1 MKTRLPLHREQFH
14 ATPGVLLQ
22 NEDFTVELF
31 RYPAGIEA
39 VRIHNRRGTVI
50 VLPFYGQMIW
60 QASFDG
66 HSLTMGHSFKQPL
79 PGSSIIDT
87 YGCFAFHSGLL
98 ANGCPSAEDDHPLH
112 GEMACARM
120 DNAWIVLEEGQL
132 SLEGETEYVK
142 GFGHHYLAA
151 PAVRLQANHARL
163 HIEMTVTNLAGAP
176 MPLQYMCHLNSA
188 WVEQGRFQQSIPDD
202 AFQLRTTIP
211 AHVRPT
217 PAWREYTDRL
227 ARDPQSLQQLDQP
240 QMCDPEI
247 VFFADDLA
255 QYGEEVQFELHSPQK
270 DYALMTRFSTAQF
283 PHATRWL
290 LHNRDQ
296 QVAAYILPA
305 TCRPEGFLAAK
316 QAGTLIEL
324 APGEQ
329 RYFSVETGLL

>member
-1 MKTRLPLHREQFH
+1 MKTRLPLRREQFQETP
-14 ATPGVLLQ
+14 ATLLR
-22 NEDFTVELF
+22 NADFHVELF

-39 VRIHNRRGTVI
+39 VRISNERGTVI

-60 QASFDG
+60 EVRFDG
-66 HSLTMGHSFKQPL
+66 HALTMGHSFKQPL

-98 ANGCPSAEDDHPLH
+98 ANGCPAAEDDHPLH

-120 DNAWIVLEEGQL
+120 DSAWIVLEADRV

-151 PAVRLQANHARL
+151 PAVRVEANRPRLQ
-163 HIEMTVTNLAGAP
+163 IEMNVTNLAGAP

-188 WVEQGRFQQSIPDD
+188 WIADGEFRQSIPAT
-202 AFQLRTTIP
+202 AFRLRTSIP
-211 AHVRPT
+211 AHVKPT
-217 PAWREYTDRL
+217 PQWQAYTEIL
-227 ARDPQSLQQLDQP
+227 ARDPQALQWLDQP
-240 QMCDPEI
+240 ALCDPEI

-255 QYGEEVQFELHSPQK
+255 QYGDEMQFELHSPQGF
-270 DYALMTRFSTAQF
+270 ALMTRFDSRQF

-296 QVAAYILPA
+296 QVAAYVLPA
-305 TCRPEGFLAAK
+305 TCRPEGFNAA
-316 QAGTLIEL
+316 QRAGTLIAL

-329 RYFSVETGLL
+329 RQFSVETGIL

>member
-1 MKTRLPLHREQFH
+1 MKTRLPLCREQFH
-14 ATPGVLLQ
+14 ATPTTLLQ
-22 NEDFTVELF
+22 NAEFHVELF

-39 VRIHNRRGTVI
+39 VRISNQRGTVT

-60 QASFDG
+60 DACFDG
-66 HSLTMGHSFKQPL
+66 HRLTMGHSFKQPL

-98 ANGCPSAEDDHPLH
+98 ANGCPAEDDDHPLH

-120 DNAWIVLEEGQL
+120 DSAWLVLEADRL

-151 PAVRLQANHARL
+151 PAVRVEAGQPRL
-163 HIEMTVTNLAGAP
+163 HIEMNVTNLAGAP

-188 WVEQGRFQQSIPDD
+188 WIDEGEFKQSIPQQ
-202 AFQLRTTIP
+202 AFQLRTSVP
-211 AHVRPT
+211 AHVKPT
-217 PAWREYTDRL
+217 LPWQTYTAAL
-227 ARDPQSLQQLDQP
+227 ARDPQAFQRLDRP
-240 QMCDPEI
+240 EMCDPEI
-247 VFFADDLA
+247 VFFADDLPR
-255 QYGEEVQFELHSPQK
+255 YGDEMQFELHSPQGF
-270 DYALMTRFSTAQF
+270 ALMTRFSSRQF
-283 PHATRWL
+283 PHATRWM

-305 TCRPEGFLAAK
+305 TCRPEGFNAA
-316 QAGTLIEL
+316 QRAGTLLSL

-329 RYFSVETGLL
+329 RHFSVETGIL